1 MSLDDNWIRFHNI
14 EGNTYNDQI
23 ISKHIQNIL
32 KDSGI
37 VSVVIN
43 KKDSSYSDI
52 FGRIEMYVKKEDK
65 DMASHLL
72 KEILNEGVL

>member
-1 MSLDDNWIRFHNI
+1 MTLDNNWIRFHNI

-23 ISKHIQNIL
+23 MSKHIQNIL

-37 VSVVIN
+37 FSVVIN

-65 DMASHLL
+65 DIASRLL